1 MKSDSP
7 SECYASAVLF
17 SINMNEIFLVLQ
29 TKREKESVVKK
40 VEDSKVKLKQQK
52 AQLQKQQQ

>member
-1 MKSDSP
+1 MESDCP
-7 SECYASAVLF
+7 SECYTSAVLF
-17 SINMNEIFLVLQ
+17 SIYMNEIFLALQ

-40 VEDSKVKLKQQK
+40 VEDSKVKLKQQQ